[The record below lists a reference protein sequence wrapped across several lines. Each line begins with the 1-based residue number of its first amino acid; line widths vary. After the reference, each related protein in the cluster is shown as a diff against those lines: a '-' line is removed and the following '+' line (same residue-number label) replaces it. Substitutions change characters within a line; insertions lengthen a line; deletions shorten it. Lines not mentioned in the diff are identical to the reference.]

1 MSAPGLKADI
11 FGCGAGYRLLTQSG
25 KAHSLEIRSA
35 RGLSALARLGR
46 DPLRPESR
54 SRSSDLANEPTHG
67 ELPACV
73 LSQSVDGFLQG
84 DCGVVA
90 LSVVPV

>member
-1 MSAPGLKADI
+1 MRPLFPQHQTSNGSRAQCTSAARPG
-11 FGCGAGYRLLTQSG
+11 
-25 KAHSLEIRSA
+25 
-35 RGLSALARLGR
+35 
-46 DPLRPESR
+46 SR